1 MRTVRHMGLLPVKQK
16 NKPSAERQLPPD
28 LASMLA
34 ANRSASLGQQQT
46 VSSAATR
53 LAESESKLPAAL
65 HHSASASSVVPLPG
79 SASQIQA
86 SSG

>member
-16 NKPSAERQLPPD
+16 NKPPGERQLPPD

-34 ANRSASLGQQQT
+34 ANRSASLGQQQI
-46 VSSAATR
+46 VSSAATM
-53 LAESESKLPAAL
+53 LAESDAKLPAAL
-65 HHSASASSVVPLPG
+65 HHSASASRLVPLSG
-79 SASQIQA
+79 SASKVQA